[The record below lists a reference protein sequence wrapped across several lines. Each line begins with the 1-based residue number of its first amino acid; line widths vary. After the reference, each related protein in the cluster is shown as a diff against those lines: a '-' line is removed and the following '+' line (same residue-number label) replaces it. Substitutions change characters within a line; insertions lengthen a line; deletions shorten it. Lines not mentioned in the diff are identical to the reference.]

1 MTPLMAPFGLGSLA
15 LVVVLS
21 TGGVRTGAPQA
32 NPVNPTGAAVK
43 AFLDN
48 VQAYL
53 KVRARAETNVP
64 KLDETADP
72 AKIQAREVAFGDAIR
87 AERAN
92 AKRGDIFGPVEALF
106 RKTVRED
113 SRKRGLRDRKAL
125 LAELPPGLM
134 PKVNAVYPST
144 VPLAT
149 FPPALLE
156 QLPPLAEQLEYRYM
170 GRHLILRDVKA
181 NVIVD
186 YIPDILPRA
195 T

>member
-1 MTPLMAPFGLGSLA
+1 MTPLIAPLGLGSLA
-15 LVVVLS
+15 LLVVLGS
-21 TGGVRTGAPQA
+21 GGVRTPVPQA
-32 NPVNPTGAAVK
+32 NTVNPTGAAVK

-48 VQAYL
+48 VQAYI
-53 KVRARAETNVP
+53 KVRARAENKVR

-72 AKIQAREVAFGDAIR
+72 AKIQAREVAFGEAIR
-87 AERAN
+87 AERAS
-92 AKRGDIFGPVEALF
+92 AKRGDVFGPVEALF

-113 SRKRGLRDRKAL
+113 SRKRGARDRKAL

-134 PKVNAVYPST
+134 PKVNAVYPPT

-149 FPPALLE
+149 FPPALIE
-156 QLPPLAEQLEYRYM
+156 QLTPLPEQLEYRFM